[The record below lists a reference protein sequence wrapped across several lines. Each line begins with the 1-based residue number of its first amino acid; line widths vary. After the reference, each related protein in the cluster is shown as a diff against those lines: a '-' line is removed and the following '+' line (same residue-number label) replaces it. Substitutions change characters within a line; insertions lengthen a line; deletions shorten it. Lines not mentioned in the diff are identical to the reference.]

1 MAVQSSAIP
10 SHWVWRDGPVS
21 PGPAV
26 IFDMDG
32 VLSDASQRQHFLDGP
47 FQYWEKFFAACG
59 EDDPIHEAVEMAR
72 LFDSSLAVILLTARP
87 IRVRAQTL
95 DWLQRHPVR
104 WDLLVMRDE
113 DDWTSSHS
121 FKRTEVRDLEG
132 RGFEIRLAIDDDP
145 RNVEMYRRANINALY
160 FHSGYYD

>member
-1 MAVQSSAIP
+1 MAVQRSTIP

-59 EDDPIHEAVEMAR
+59 EDAPIHEAVEMAR
-72 LFDSSLAVILLTARP
+72 LLDSSLAVILLTARP
-87 IRVRAQTL
+87 IRVRGQTL

-121 FKRTEVRDLEG
+121 FKRTEMRDLEG